1 MTFRRKILCG
11 LLSVIAVVIGVIVVL
26 PGASNLALLFLD
38 VGHDSLWP
46 DTISWDA
53 KNAWLKCP
61 GAIADPRKWPSAAP
75 DACNVEY
82 MCVNEGALSKGQIE
96 ALDDQIRN
104 TPGCQ
109 KP

>member
-1 MTFRRKILCG
+1 MTLRRKILYSLMAAFAIMIG
-11 LLSVIAVVIGVIVVL
+11 AIVIL
-26 PGASNLALLFLD
+26 PGASNFVLLFLD
-38 VGHDSLWP
+38 ASHDSLWP

-61 GAIADPRKWPSAAP
+61 GAIADPRKWPSAPP

-82 MCVNEGALSKGQIE
+82 MCLNEGALSKGQIE